1 VTWLVLVVGIE
12 CRWTQQPPQMRGRLL
27 HTMSVRIRRR
37 LVGLLALAG
46 ISLSSCGAGL
56 IGGVASSNSG
66 GGNAEIVPPQLNFAD
81 AELPMAPRAGDV
93 RTVIVAAAQLSGS
106 AIEVKITSSLG
117 EAVQRNVVAQ
127 VQGTSTIVSFELSMD
142 GIFSLESEPTT
153 VDYPAVLSVFADG
166 ELVGDPINVTL
177 VRRPVATL
185 VLGDPAVEEA
195 ELSPFGER
203 VRIAV
208 DGLRTPDASLLQVLV
223 TTPDPDAGVL
233 GATVTRVATEVVFD
247 PVPSGVPTI
256 LATIPGSTFPDR
268 ATIQVLDPIAG
279 QSTKIQ
285 NAYYRP
291 DFAFALPGQ
300 GATTGGTLVTLIGSA
315 LVPYD
320 FMAIPAQYDFGRIK
334 LTLSKGGRVSELP
347 SDEIRIAE
355 SALDRLVFTMPPSP
369 DGRPGVVDIILTVAL
384 EGHDVTVTSKLFLF
398 SNPDPFFGPRG
409 AVLAR
414 NPVKS
419 VPILLDNAPFT
430 SDAPDFALLTE
441 QGGVG
446 FVQLLLAQQN
456 GMFQPFAAP
465 IQVGNHEF
473 ASERNPRDLLV
484 GDFDGDHVPDMFVVN
499 EGVSGGVVHHIVLGQ
514 QRPDPPLG
522 EIVKVNATT
531 GAVQGR
537 VAFLDGDDLLDIILV
552 PQPELG
558 GGAPVQVLLSQPT
571 ALGQPAFV
579 AMPELDFGSFAYE
592 VIEVADLNGDG
603 VMDISV
609 ASGSELRVSTMLGNG
624 DGTFVPEQSIEV
636 SSIPFYGV
644 ADPSSPAVGLHSCQN
659 GNRPSIALV
668 LAGSVLGKQPA
679 VAVLNQE
686 FDGPSQAWALRP
698 PTLLGVFVAPQ
709 FGEPIGKSLVANI
722 DEVGSVEMVLAV
734 AGEPTVVSGGLLQFD
749 RLDRGFRALDIENAD
764 GSEVPVQV
772 SDLVFATAFPGDS
785 PLSERKAVFVVHEV
799 DVDNTRERRLST
811 RLVQAVDPPRLLA
824 PDAGGEIPLVIDGIV
839 AGLFSGDDVAP
850 NRSALDLALASG
862 GGASGGEILIID
874 NDGFGGFAQLG
885 ARLEVSGLLPQSI
898 AMLPGGPGQ
907 SDSLVC
913 LSSDGT
919 VTVWGSGLGSG
930 FPDAHVQ
937 TRTLNVPGVL
947 DDESKIQIEDVDR
960 DGLLDIV
967 LLLSIESTMAGP
979 GTSFLVVMRGK
990 QVPIG
995 AFPFEV
1001 PVNMLEVHGNASS
1014 FALANFTEVT
1024 AALEVAVTV
1033 PVGTSATSL
1042 DGNHIIFC
1050 KYAAGLQPQD
1060 DQFVLSFVSG
1070 GPERLLAGSQPACV
1084 AASDFDG
1091 DGVSDLIVACRG
1103 DRSLR
1108 LFRNTDAPGGSSSQV
1123 NVGAFQEA
1131 LGSPWQLGAGVPTIM
1146 KLSDVNGDG
1155 NLDVVMVTEF
1165 GGAVT
1170 TSSVASYLSTGTG
1183 EFGDARFVSA
1193 TRVGLFPNRLSL
1205 DLGDWN
1211 SDGVP
1216 DLFLGWAQEIS
1227 SVANL
1232 RVLFGG
1238 TK

>member
-1 VTWLVLVVGIE
+1 
-12 CRWTQQPPQMRGRLL
+12 M
-27 HTMSVRIRRR
+27 HTMSMRMRCLAAGLVA
-37 LVGLLALAG
+37 LVGL
-46 ISLSSCGAGL
+46 SLSGCGAGL
-56 IGGVASSNSG
+56 IGGIASSGSG
-66 GGNAEIVPPQLNFAD
+66 DGNGEVITPQLNFAD
-81 AELPMAPRAGDV
+81 EELPMAPRAGDV
-93 RTVIVAAAQLSGS
+93 RTVIVAAAQLVGS
-106 AIEVKITSSLG
+106 IIEVKITASVG
-117 EAVQRNVVAQ
+117 EALQRNVIAQ

-142 GIFSLESEPTT
+142 GIFSLESEPLT
-153 VDYPAVLSVFADG
+153 VDLPAALSVFSDG
-166 ELVGDPINVTL
+166 DLIGDPINITL
-177 VRRPVATL
+177 VRQPVATL
-185 VLGDPAVEEA
+185 VLADPAFEVA

-203 VRIAV
+203 VKIAV
-208 DGLRTPDASLLQVLV
+208 DGLRTADPSMLQVLV

-233 GATVTRVATEVVFD
+233 GATITRLATEVVFD
-247 PVPSGVPTI
+247 PVPSSVPTI

-291 DFAFALPGQ
+291 EFAFALPGQ
-300 GATTGGTLVTLIGSA
+300 GSTTGGTLLTLIGSA

-320 FMAIPAQYDFGRIK
+320 FAAVPAQYDFSRIK
-334 LTLSKGGRVSELP
+334 VSLVKGGRVSELP
-347 SDEIRIAE
+347 SEEIRVAE

-384 EGHDVTVTSKLFLF
+384 DGYDVTVTSTLFLF
-398 SNPDPFFGPRG
+398 ANPDPFFGPRG
-409 AVLAR
+409 AVLDR
-414 NPVKS
+414 TPVKS

-430 SDAPDFALLTE
+430 TDAPDFALLTE

-473 ASERNPRDLLV
+473 ALERNPRDLLV
-484 GDFDGDHVPDMFVVN
+484 GDFDGDHVPDLFVVN
-499 EGVSGGVVHHIVLGQ
+499 EGIPGGVIHHVLLGQ

-522 EIVKVNATT
+522 GVVKINALV

-537 VAFLDGDDLLDIILV
+537 VAFLDGDNLLDIILV
-552 PQPELG
+552 PQPQLG
-558 GGAPVQVLLSQPT
+558 GGSPVQVLLSQPT
-571 ALGQPAFV
+571 AFGEPGFV
-579 AMPELDFGSFAYE
+579 AMPNLDFGAFAYE
-592 VIEVADLNGDG
+592 VIDVADLNGDG

-609 ASGSELRVSTMLGNG
+609 ASGSELWVSTMLGNG
-624 DGTFVPEQSIEV
+624 DGTFVLDHSVEI
-636 SSIPFYGV
+636 SSIPLYGV
-644 ADPSSPAVGLHSCQN
+644 ADPGSPAVGLHSCEN

-668 LAGSVLGKQPA
+668 LAGSVTGKLPA

-686 FDGPSQAWALRP
+686 FDSIGEAWTLVP

-709 FGEPIGKSLVANI
+709 LGEPIGKSLVANV
-722 DEVGSVEMVLAV
+722 DERGPVEMVLAV

-749 RLDRGFRALDIENAD
+749 QANRGFLALAIEDAD
-764 GSEVPVQV
+764 GTEVPVQV

-785 PLSERKAVFVVHEV
+785 PSSERKAVFVVHEV

-811 RLVQAVDPPRLLA
+811 RLVQDSDTPRLLT
-824 PDAGGEIPLVIDGIV
+824 PDAGGGIPLVIDGIV
-839 AGLFSGDDVAP
+839 AGLFTGDDVAP
-850 NRSALDLALASG
+850 NRSALDLALASEG
-862 GGASGGEILIID
+862 SVDGGEILIID

-885 ARLEVSGLLPQSI
+885 ARLAILDLLPRSI
-898 AMLPGGPGQ
+898 ALLPGGIGQ
-907 SDSLVC
+907 SDLLVC

-919 VTVWGSGLGSG
+919 VTVWNPGLGGGALDS
-930 FPDAHVQ
+930 HVN
-937 TRTLNVPGVL
+937 TLGLTVPGVL
-947 DDESKIQIEDVDR
+947 DDESQIQIEDVDR
-960 DGLLDIV
+960 DGFLDMV
-967 LLLSIESTMAGP
+967 LLLSLDSLLP
-979 GTSFLVVMRGK
+979 GGGDSLLVLMRGK
-990 QVPIG
+990 PVPLG
-995 AFPFEV
+995 VFPFEA
-1001 PVNMLEVHGNASS
+1001 PTNMLAIHGNASS
-1014 FALANFTEVT
+1014 FALANFTEAT
-1024 AALEVAVTV
+1024 DALEMAVAV
-1033 PVGTSATSL
+1033 PLGTTATSL

-1050 KYAAGLQPQD
+1050 KYAAGLLPED
-1060 DQFVLSFVSG
+1060 DQFVLSFVAG
-1070 GPERLLAGSQPACV
+1070 GPERLLAGSQPARV
-1084 AASDFDG
+1084 AANDFDG
-1091 DGVSDLIVACRG
+1091 DGVSDLIVACKG

-1108 LFRNTDAPGGSSSQV
+1108 LFRNTDVPGEPSNHV

-1131 LGSPWQLGAGVPTIM
+1131 LGSPWQLGVGYPTVM

-1165 GGAVT
+1165 NGSVT

-1193 TRVGLFPNRLSL
+1193 TRVGLFSARLSL

-1216 DLFLGWAQEIS
+1216 DLFLGWAQAVS
-1227 SVANL
+1227 STTNL